1 MARPIAL
8 IVILGIMLAVQ
19 RVQPAGGGSTV
30 ALPLGFSLIAAYL
43 LGGVAEWL
51 RLPRLSGYLLFG
63 LLCGPYLLNLITA
76 TMARD
81 LQLVNGFALTLI
93 ALVAGLE
100 LNAQRLWPQMR
111 NLTIIG
117 GIVIGGTLLILTLV
131 LWLTWPWLPLP
142 DVAGP
147 GRLAAALV
155 TATLVASFSP
165 TVTIAVIAEARARGP
180 LTDLVMAIV
189 VLADLVLIV
198 AFALASQFARW
209 TLSSVESE
217 VGVGAQ
223 LSWEIFGSLAFGGV
237 VGALFA
243 FYLRFV
249 GRELTL
255 ALLGL
260 CALLTVTA
268 PILHF
273 ELILTAL
280 AAGLVVENLAPPE
293 GDELRVAIER
303 GALPVLIVFFA
314 AAGASLQLDVL
325 AAIGGIALVLATVR
339 LGLVRATATL
349 GVRLA
354 RMEDTPAQFVWMG
367 LISQAGVTLG
377 LATIAAAE
385 FPGWGE
391 QVRTLVVALTGL
403 HVLTGPILLKAALRR
418 AGEIGRP

>member
-1 MARPIAL
+1 
-8 IVILGIMLAVQ
+8 
-19 RVQPAGGGSTV
+19 
-30 ALPLGFSLIAAYL
+30 
-43 LGGVAEWL
+43 
-51 RLPRLSGYLLFG
+51 
-63 LLCGPYLLNLITA
+63 
-76 TMARD
+76 
-81 LQLVNGFALTLI
+81 
-93 ALVAGLE
+93 
-100 LNAQRLWPQMR
+100 
-111 NLTIIG
+111 
-117 GIVIGGTLLILTLV
+117 
-131 LWLTWPWLPLP
+131 
-142 DVAGP
+142 
-147 GRLAAALV
+147 
-155 TATLVASFSP
+155 
-165 TVTIAVIAEARARGP
+165 
-180 LTDLVMAIV
+180 
-189 VLADLVLIV
+189 
-198 AFALASQFARW
+198 
-209 TLSSVESE
+209 
-217 VGVGAQ
+217 
-223 LSWEIFGSLAFGGV
+223 V

-268 PILHF
+268 PIFHF